1 MCLGHFP
8 GKRNKRGG
16 VVSLLLEETLCC
28 MHGFESRS
36 HVDQLG
42 RLEDAAS
49 FCVSKARIEIRT
61 SAQRRKGV
69 AIEQP
74 PRLGRFA
81 KTCSDPALIRLE
93 NFAIKRILEAVATE
107 RRAATGAQVV
117 DESRPFQA
125 LESRIFNAK
134 GHFIILRGCPALC
147 CAACLQFASGS
158 PKRRAMADGRPTEA
172 ALERSV
178 ALDDMDSLEILRLI
192 HSEDQVAHVAV
203 GKVLLRM
210 AEAVETLTCALSGGG
225 RWFNVGA
232 GTSGRLGVLDAS
244 EIPPT
249 YGLSPR
255 IVQGVIAGGDRAL
268 RNAVENAEDDAQ
280 AGSLELQERGLTL
293 GDVVVGISASGTT
306 PFVLG
311 AIEAATTVGA
321 RTIAITCDPSSPLA
335 ESVEISIA
343 PCVGP
348 EVVTGST
355 RMKGGLAQKM
365 ILSALSTSVM
375 VRMGRVR
382 GNHMT
387 HISPASSKLR
397 GRAVRIVMELAEVD
411 RPRAREV
418 LRSTEGSVEL
428 ALEILESQRRTEST

>member
-1 MCLGHFP
+1 
-8 GKRNKRGG
+8 
-16 VVSLLLEETLCC
+16 
-28 MHGFESRS
+28 
-36 HVDQLG
+36 
-42 RLEDAAS
+42 
-49 FCVSKARIEIRT
+49 
-61 SAQRRKGV
+61 
-69 AIEQP
+69 
-74 PRLGRFA
+74 
-81 KTCSDPALIRLE
+81 
-93 NFAIKRILEAVATE
+93 
-107 RRAATGAQVV
+107 
-117 DESRPFQA
+117 
-125 LESRIFNAK
+125 
-134 GHFIILRGCPALC
+134 
-147 CAACLQFASGS
+147 
-158 PKRRAMADGRPTEA
+158 MADGRPTEA
-172 ALERSV
+172 ALERSD

-192 HSEDQVAHVAV
+192 HSEDQVAHSAV
-203 GKVLLRM
+203 GEVLSQM

-255 IVQGVIAGGDRAL
+255 VVQGVIAGGDRAL
-268 RNAVENAEDDAQ
+268 RAAVENAEDDVEA
-280 AGSLELQERGLTL
+280 ASLELQERGLEL
-293 GDVVVGISASGTT
+293 GDVVLGISASGTT

-311 AIEAATTVGA
+311 AIDAAIAVGA
-321 RTIAITCDPSSPLA
+321 RTIAITCDPGSPLA

-343 PCVGP
+343 PRVGA

-397 GRAVRIVMELAEVD
+397 GRAVRIVMELGKVD
-411 RPRAREV
+411 RARAREI
-418 LRSTEGSVEL
+418 LRSTEGSVEM
-428 ALEILESQRRTEST
+428 ALEILDAERSTEST